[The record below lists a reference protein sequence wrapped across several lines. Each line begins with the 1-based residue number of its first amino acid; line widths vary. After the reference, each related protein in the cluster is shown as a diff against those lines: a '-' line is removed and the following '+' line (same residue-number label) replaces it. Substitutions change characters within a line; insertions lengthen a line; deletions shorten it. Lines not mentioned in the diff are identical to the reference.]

1 MSLEFDTAILVLLY
15 NKEIS
20 ESDTLNS
27 LLRSKIKYKNARLVI
42 WNNGPKA
49 LKFKDVSQFQ
59 QVGYEVVIEETIE
72 NHSLAAI
79 YNRFIRE
86 TTSEKYIFLD
96 DDSQLNEGYI
106 DASAQAVSDRIAMP
120 LIKSSGQIVN
130 PVINGRPANPSA
142 QIGQQDKVITIGSG
156 LIVGK
161 DIANKL
167 EALFGSVFDERFYL
181 YGVDT
186 TFCFR
191 VFLAKL
197 SEAIVIIPGFE
208 HSLSRHQKESAEVI
222 AFRRLERSYD
232 LGLTLRYYTPLVKQ
246 LIILTKV
253 CSDTLAKRLF
263 NGQPTF
269 DLAPLF
275 KALFS
280 GKHYRKR

>member
-120 LIKSSGQIVN
+120 LIKSSGQVVN

-263 NGQPTF
+263 HGQPTF